1 MMKCSKC
8 KQELINNK
16 KVKEEDRWL
25 YITDTACII
34 FGGPIAMTLGTL
46 SIGSKLYNK
55 FIKDEVEVKCP
66 HCKAKLILT
75 RAEYKELK
83 GEINKILDEERKSK
97 QNRVER

>member
-1 MMKCSKC
+1 MMKCSNC

-16 KVKEEDRWL
+16 KVKEKDSWS

-34 FGGPIAMTLGTL
+34 FGGPIITTLGVL
-46 SIGSKLYNK
+46 SIGAKLYNK
-55 FIKDEVEVKCP
+55 FIQDEVEVKCP
-66 HCKAKLILT
+66 HCKAKLTLT

-97 QNRVER
+97 QNRIER